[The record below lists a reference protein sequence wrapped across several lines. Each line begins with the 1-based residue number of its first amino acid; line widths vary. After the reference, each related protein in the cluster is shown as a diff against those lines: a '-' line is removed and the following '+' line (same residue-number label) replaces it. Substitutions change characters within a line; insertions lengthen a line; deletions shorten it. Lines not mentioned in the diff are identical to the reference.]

1 MKVSIKSIRRSMK
14 KLFLSI
20 VVFCFSFLANCQ
32 LDSVSVTYQFN
43 AIPVNENAAPNFQK
57 LFVNVWVSDFDFF
70 GEVII
75 DVVDAQTN
83 YPLTKVKIT
92 HDDVVNLNL
101 ISNGQ
106 FSIEIGNFN
115 TENHLI
121 IKANVSNY
129 QFLDLP
135 QIILN
140 YPAN

>member
-1 MKVSIKSIRRSMK
+1 MK

-32 LDSVSVTYQFN
+32 LDSVNVTYQFN

-75 DVVDAQTN
+75 DVIDGQTN
-83 YPLTKVKIT
+83 YPLTKVKVK
-92 HDDVVNLNL
+92 HDEIVNQVN
-101 ISNGQ
+101 NGQ
-106 FSIEIGNFN
+106 FTIEIGNFN
-115 TENHLI
+115 SVNPLI
-121 IKANVSNY
+121 IKASVRDY

-135 QIILN
+135 QVVLS
-140 YPAN
+140 YPSN

>member
-32 LDSVSVTYQFN
+32 LDSVNVTYQFN

-75 DVVDAQTN
+75 DVIDGQTN
-83 YPLTKVKIT
+83 YPLTKVKVK
-92 HDDVVNLNL
+92 HDEIVNQVN
-101 ISNGQ
+101 NGQ
-106 FSIEIGNFN
+106 FTIEIGNFN
-115 TENHLI
+115 SVNPLI
-121 IKANVSNY
+121 IKASVRDY

-135 QIILN
+135 QVVLS
-140 YPAN
+140 YPSN

>member
-32 LDSVSVTYQFN
+32 LDSINVTYQFN
-43 AIPVNENAAPNFQK
+43 AIPVNENPAPNFQK

-75 DVVDAQTN
+75 DVIDGQTN
-83 YPLTKVKIT
+83 YPLTKVKVK
-92 HDDVVNLNL
+92 HDEIVNQVN
-101 ISNGQ
+101 NGQ
-106 FSIEIGNFN
+106 FTIEIGNFN
-115 TENHLI
+115 SVNPLI
-121 IKANVSNY
+121 IKASVRDY

-135 QIILN
+135 QVVLS
-140 YPAN
+140 YPSN